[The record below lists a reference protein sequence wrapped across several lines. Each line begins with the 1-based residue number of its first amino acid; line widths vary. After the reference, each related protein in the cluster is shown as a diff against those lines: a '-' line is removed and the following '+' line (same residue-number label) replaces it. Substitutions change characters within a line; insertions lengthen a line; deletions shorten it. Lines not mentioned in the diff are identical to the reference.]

1 MSPRSSIL
9 RSVRSAFALPL
20 VLMVSLA
27 LAVLITVLLER
38 FAGQTRSVAAITRS
52 YEAHHVGKGIHQL
65 FEAWLRTTSS
75 NKLANK
81 LGENGL
87 ALTARLSEGLTS
99 TASGPETLR
108 LFLDDAQGSILTE
121 VGSLPAED
129 VPLAEAI
136 IAAARDIEGNSPGPV
151 APEVAVSRRNLGPL
165 AVSIKSASPATLRAA
180 VVGACG
186 TSKADQLVAEL
197 FRLRDENTI
206 STTNISEV
214 ANKAELNGDERTRFL
229 KAVTAEPS
237 LWNVTGEIST
247 EQILNPG
254 VILRYKGLANILNN
268 GATSGLAARSVIRNW
283 IREDVR

>member
-1 MSPRSSIL
+1 M
-9 RSVRSAFALPL
+9 A
-20 VLMVSLA
+20 SLA

-65 FEAWLRTTSS
+65 FEAWLRTTTS

-87 ALTARLSEGLTS
+87 ALTARLSEGVTS

-136 IAAARDIEGNSPGPV
+136 IAAAREIEGNAPGPV

-206 STTNISEV
+206 STTNISEI
-214 ANKAELNGDERTRFL
+214 ANKAELNGDERARFL
-229 KAVTAEPS
+229 KAVSAEPS
-237 LWNVTGEIST
+237 LWNVTAEIST

-254 VILRYKGLANILNN
+254 VILRYKGLANVLNN
-268 GATSGLAARSVIRNW
+268 GATSGLSARSVIRNW
-283 IREDVR
+283 VREDVR

>member
-1 MSPRSSIL
+1 MSTRSSIL
-9 RSVRSAFALPL
+9 RSARSAFALPL

-65 FEAWLRTTSS
+65 FEAWLRTTNS

-99 TASGPETLR
+99 NASGAETLR

-129 VPLAEAI
+129 VQLAEAI
-136 IAAARDIEGNSPGPV
+136 IAAARDIEGNAPGPV

-214 ANKAELNGDERTRFL
+214 ANKAELNGDERARFL
-229 KAVTAEPS
+229 KAVSAEPS
-237 LWNVTGEIST
+237 LWNVTAEIST

-283 IREDVR
+283 VREDVR